1 MKNAH
6 SRSPDYNIFPSDGIP
21 CAKRIM
27 KNKIFSA
34 MLLGI
39 SASVAMPGAAAFA
52 AEAPVETAV
61 TEEAITEI
69 QASEP
74 LDKVAEMNAYAQDEE
89 AKKSDTPEGFGDD
102 ISTLPIM
109 VDTFG
114 QYADMILDYICSS
127 DLNTNSLYDCEMD
140 IVSKTEEL
148 MSAESED
155 AVKAAK
161 YNIALLF
168 ENAYGENA
176 FQAGR
181 DIRRSIIGG
190 KDEEFAECSTI
201 SEADSV
207 YSSSNGVTNAPIN
220 FLKEETKEI
229 GSDAETDVLMESAEE
244 MPTGEVSTDMP
255 DESLDE
261 TQMETQVESPEG
273 AVENITLS
281 SYVKGIVDIDL
292 TVGEEVP
299 SPSVTF
305 DSAYVQSVSLDSS
318 VVDTTTEGTYTVT
331 YIITGIDGSTENVD
345 MKCNVK
351 KNDSVDALR
360 QEMCNK
366 VDEMAEGKITE
377 EGFIEE
383 WKAKAEEAKAAINSM
398 TAEEEMQSVL
408 DDLQKVADEIISKQQ
423 LSVAKK
429 GYIEVFNSYLNGF
442 KFETEAEQTMADS
455 IAKET
460 IDNINNAETV
470 QAAADALQA
479 GKDKIS
485 AIGGQEESIDKLKE
499 SAKEEVE
506 ELKSTVDDPTTM
518 TENIYNLIITRI
530 DECSTAKEIES
541 ITNSAK
547 RVFTDI
553 QKGIDGDMSAM
564 EVVYKDLKGLS
575 TDPDTTST
583 IDLVIKKGSTKD
595 LNDAEYRVKDICSA
609 ITMPLDE
616 FKDYLFERAGQEVSG
631 TTKAEAYT
639 EFINIMESGPSENE
653 LSEAKE
659 SAKAE
664 IETKLN
670 EISGDE
676 EVESKKEELKDELF
690 ASIDAATSVDEV
702 KEKLT
707 DALKRVAELKEEVEA
722 GDSLKEKK
730 EEAKAYF
737 DKVVSKQT
745 DDTLKAEIQKLAE
758 EYSLAVDSAQTESE
772 IDAHKKA
779 FDDSVAAVIKAYE
792 ENKELAETMSNTIK
806 KIMALSSNVD
816 SQYVSD
822 EMKMMIDDAI
832 EDVKH
837 AKSAE
842 ECNDIYSDVKDRFN
856 KAYIDTMR
864 MTYEDKL
871 DELLKNSDITDEKYR
886 EQAVTVIN
894 KQKENLKQATNET
907 SMENCYKLAQKQID
921 KIVELQ
927 KNESKL
933 KKAKENAIA
942 ELKRTYPN
950 PSENETK
957 ILNSYVNKINDAKSQ
972 EEIDRLV
979 KECKDSI
986 TRSQQTG
993 GASSDTNEDIV
1004 KKREEVI
1011 SALTNMYSEME
1022 KNKNISDENKAE
1034 AKKILDSY
1042 IQQINE
1048 ATTVD
1053 EIQSLFEK
1061 GKEALSK
1068 YGGNPNDAV
1077 PNPSTNTTAGG
1088 EDTPEAG
1095 EKKAEM
1101 LSTGKVKTGDTNV
1114 GVIAAAGTAMI
1125 AAIGVAVLAIRR
1137 FFNRD

>member
-1 MKNAH
+1 
-6 SRSPDYNIFPSDGIP
+6 
-21 CAKRIM
+21 
-27 KNKIFSA
+27 
-34 MLLGI
+34 
-39 SASVAMPGAAAFA
+39 
-52 AEAPVETAV
+52 
-61 TEEAITEI
+61 
-69 QASEP
+69 
-74 LDKVAEMNAYAQDEE
+74 
-89 AKKSDTPEGFGDD
+89 
-102 ISTLPIM
+102 
-109 VDTFG
+109 
-114 QYADMILDYICSS
+114 
-127 DLNTNSLYDCEMD
+127 MD

-318 VVDTTTEGTYTVT
+318 AVDTTTEGTYTVT

-518 TENIYNLIITRI
+518 TENIYNLIIT
-530 DECSTAKEIES
+530 S
-541 ITNSAK
+541 I
-547 RVFTDI
+547 
-553 QKGIDGDMSAM
+553 
-564 EVVYKDLKGLS
+564 LW
-575 TDPDTTST
+575 
-583 IDLVIKKGSTKD
+583 
-595 LNDAEYRVKDICSA
+595 
-609 ITMPLDE
+609 
-616 FKDYLFERAGQEVSG
+616 
-631 TTKAEAYT
+631 
-639 EFINIMESGPSENE
+639 
-653 LSEAKE
+653 
-659 SAKAE
+659 
-664 IETKLN
+664 
-670 EISGDE
+670 
-676 EVESKKEELKDELF
+676 
-690 ASIDAATSVDEV
+690 
-702 KEKLT
+702 
-707 DALKRVAELKEEVEA
+707 
-722 GDSLKEKK
+722 
-730 EEAKAYF
+730 
-737 DKVVSKQT
+737 
-745 DDTLKAEIQKLAE
+745 
-758 EYSLAVDSAQTESE
+758 
-772 IDAHKKA
+772 
-779 FDDSVAAVIKAYE
+779 
-792 ENKELAETMSNTIK
+792 
-806 KIMALSSNVD
+806 
-816 SQYVSD
+816 
-822 EMKMMIDDAI
+822 
-832 EDVKH
+832 
-837 AKSAE
+837 
-842 ECNDIYSDVKDRFN
+842 
-856 KAYIDTMR
+856 MR
-864 MTYEDKL
+864 
-871 DELLKNSDITDEKYR
+871 
-886 EQAVTVIN
+886 
-894 KQKENLKQATNET
+894 
-907 SMENCYKLAQKQID
+907 
-921 KIVELQ
+921 
-927 KNESKL
+927 
-933 KKAKENAIA
+933 
-942 ELKRTYPN
+942 
-950 PSENETK
+950 
-957 ILNSYVNKINDAKSQ
+957 
-972 EEIDRLV
+972 
-979 KECKDSI
+979 
-986 TRSQQTG
+986 
-993 GASSDTNEDIV
+993 
-1004 KKREEVI
+1004 
-1011 SALTNMYSEME
+1011 
-1022 KNKNISDENKAE
+1022 
-1034 AKKILDSY
+1034 
-1042 IQQINE
+1042 
-1048 ATTVD
+1048 
-1053 EIQSLFEK
+1053 
-1061 GKEALSK
+1061 
-1068 YGGNPNDAV
+1068 
-1077 PNPSTNTTAGG
+1077 
-1088 EDTPEAG
+1088 
-1095 EKKAEM
+1095 
-1101 LSTGKVKTGDTNV
+1101 
-1114 GVIAAAGTAMI
+1114 
-1125 AAIGVAVLAIRR
+1125 
-1137 FFNRD
+1137 